1 MPTMARR
8 RWLVLCLGLLAG
20 IAYFSLLPIRQ
31 NLRMRAIQQSL
42 SERDLTTAQ
51 IQLEDYL
58 RHDDTDVAAHLLA
71 AQTARRI
78 DDFPAAE
85 RHLNRYREL
94 DGDKEMIELER
105 TMRRSQSG
113 DLTGATGA
121 IQFCIR
127 NPENPSVPFVI
138 EAVTRG
144 YLAGGQP
151 KLAAD
156 ATDVWLKRNPTGGE
170 RAYVLFLRGRSH
182 EYRGEIPD
190 ALARY
195 RESLT
200 VNPKLRECTLA
211 LANVLVLESPLEALP
226 LLERL
231 RTDAYQPT
239 EVTLGIARCY
249 RQLGELDRAA
259 AQLATLETDAPSN
272 VAVLVEAAKL
282 ALDRRRPAEAEPRL
296 QRAIALV
303 PKHRDANVQ
312 LARCLRDLGREAE
325 ASAQLAKVQ
334 RIEDELSRPPPP
346 PEKKP

>member
-1 MPTMARR
+1 MPTMTRR
-8 RWLVLCLGLLAG
+8 RSLVICLGLLAG
-20 IAYFSLLPIRQ
+20 IAYFSLLPLRQ

-42 SERDLTTAQ
+42 SERDLVSAQ

-58 RHDDTDVAAHLLA
+58 RNDDADAPAHLLA
-71 AQTARRI
+71 AQSARRI

-94 DGDKEMIELER
+94 DGNREMIELER

-121 IQFCIR
+121 VQFCIR
-127 NPENPSVPFVI
+127 NPENPSVPLVI

-195 RESLT
+195 RESLAA
-200 VNPKLRECTLA
+200 NPKLRECTLA

-226 LLERL
+226 LWERL
-231 RTDAYQPT
+231 RADAYLPT

-249 RQLGELDRAA
+249 SQLGELDRAA

-296 QRAIALV
+296 QRAIALA

-334 RIEDELSRPPPP
+334 RIEDELFRPPP
-346 PEKKP
+346 PEKNP